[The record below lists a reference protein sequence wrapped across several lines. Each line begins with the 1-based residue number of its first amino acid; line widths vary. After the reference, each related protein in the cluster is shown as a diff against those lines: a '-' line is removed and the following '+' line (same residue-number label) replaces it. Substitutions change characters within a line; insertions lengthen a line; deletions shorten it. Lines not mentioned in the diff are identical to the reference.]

1 MDDDK
6 KTADQLMDAVLL
18 MMQGGSDGIAGAKA
32 LLREI
37 LDRHPDAIDI
47 TSAGMMA
54 RRLNLRKPANG
65 LPV

>member
-1 MDDDK
+1 MDHDQ
-6 KTADQLMDAVLL
+6 KTADQLMDAVLIML
-18 MMQGGSDGIAGAKA
+18 TGGPDAEGAAKA

-37 LDRHPDAIDI
+37 RDRHPDELDI
-47 TSAGMMA
+47 TAAGMMA